1 MRFAVLLK
9 FITPH
14 RNILLGIFALLLIS
28 AMTSLATPWIAGL
41 LTGTVLG
48 NLKEGPSAGVWL
60 ALWIGLMVLR
70 SGLSFITRYGIGSVG
85 ETLTA
90 QMRDRLYQQM
100 QALPLHYYQ
109 QRRLG
114 DTLTLLSNDAQT
126 ISTFV
131 TNTLVQLLPALLT
144 FVGALALMAWLNI
157 KLTLVLALLLPA
169 YFCAMKII
177 GRRLR
182 PISQQLV
189 KANSHM
195 VSVVEENLSL
205 LPAIKAFGREDY
217 ESVRFDNANTQLQS
231 ISREQLRVQSILSP
245 VIGLLGGLGLAL
257 VVWLGITGLE
267 GGDLS
272 AQELVSLFLYAV
284 LLVTPLQSFAN
295 LYGELQRV
303 RGSSSRIIEF
313 LGQMPEQDQDS
324 DTTLTKVKGDI
335 QFDNVSFQYPSRK
348 PLLRALNLHIHAGET
363 IAITGENGSGKT
375 TLAHLLIRFISPTTG
390 TLSIDGT
397 DINRVKLSSVR
408 AQIGLVA
415 QHVLLLNGSIAENI
429 AYAAPQAS
437 LEDIHQAAKAAH
449 ASAFIE
455 KLPLGYDTIIGDQGI
470 KLSGGQ
476 RQRISLARTLLK
488 DPPILILDE
497 ATAMF
502 DPQGEVAFI
511 DECHNLLTK
520 KTVILIT
527 HRPASL
533 ALADRILCLEDGKIT
548 ETARPAND

>member
-1 MRFAVLLK
+1 MRFATLLK
-9 FITPH
+9 LITPH
-14 RNILLGIFALLLIS
+14 RNILLGILGLLLVS
-28 AMTSLATPWIAGL
+28 TAVSLATPWIAGL

-48 NLKEGPSAGVWL
+48 DVKEGPSAGVWL
-60 ALWIGLMVLR
+60 ALWIGLITLR
-70 SGLSFITRYGIGSVG
+70 SGLNFITRYGIGSVG
-85 ETLTA
+85 ESLTA

-100 QALPLHYYQ
+100 QVLPLHYYQ

-144 FVGALALMAWLNI
+144 FSGALALMAWLNI

-169 YFCAMKII
+169 YFFAMKVI

-182 PISQQLV
+182 PLSQKLV
-189 KANSHM
+189 EANSHM

-205 LPAIKAFGREDY
+205 LPAIKAFSREAY
-217 ESVRFDNANTQLQS
+217 ESARFDNANTQLQS
-231 ISREQLRVQSILSP
+231 ISREQLRIQSILSP

-257 VVWLGITGLE
+257 VVWLGITGFE
-267 GGDLS
+267 DDS
-272 AQELVSLFLYAV
+272 FSPAQLVSILMYAV

-313 LGQMPEQDQDS
+313 LGQVPEQDQDT
-324 DTTLTKVKGDI
+324 DTTLNKVRGDI

-348 PLLRALNLHIHAGET
+348 PVLRALSLHIQAGET

-397 DINRVKLSSVR
+397 DISGVKLSSVR

-437 LEDIHQAAKAAH
+437 LEDIHQAARAAH

-455 KLPLGYDTIIGDQGI
+455 KLPLGYETIIGDQGI

-502 DPQGEVAFI
+502 DPQGEMAFI

-548 ETARPAND
+548 EPARPAND